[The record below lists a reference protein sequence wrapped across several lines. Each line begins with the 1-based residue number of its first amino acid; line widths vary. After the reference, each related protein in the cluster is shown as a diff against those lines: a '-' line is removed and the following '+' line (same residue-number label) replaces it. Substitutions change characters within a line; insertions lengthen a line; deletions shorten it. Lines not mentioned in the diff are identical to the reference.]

1 MNSFKDPWWRTF
13 DCPSDGYRDFTG
25 FVFRL
30 PFRME
35 SADLILHGT
44 VDADLMFA
52 DAFEDE
58 LYRPIIIGEENKAV
72 ISIAFKDIKESDCG
86 KYFDIFYATYVY
98 KKDTSPIRVP
108 FKTPFSVLE
117 VASIP
122 NTYTFCLSILCGD
135 KSDDKGGPKRGIHCG
150 REIFGVPKHP
160 KPAELNFDYR
170 IKNEKKEEIIVRGFH
185 ENSHVISLQCRLPR
199 KEDESKNLSVDVPK
213 HSGNKIIGGPCYGG
227 GHKGFNG
234 AFQSLVE
241 SAVSC
246 SLSISSWNDK
256 TDSLQLG
263 SDSHFSSH
271 LKRWNF
277 KPLVKAYSE
286 DFKICLFKP
295 AGWIDGNEAANVTES
310 IDQKLENSKVY

>member
-1 MNSFKDPWWRTF
+1 MSSFKDPWWRSF
-13 DCPSDGYRDFTG
+13 DDPSGGYRDFTD

-35 SADLILHGT
+35 SADLVLHGT
-44 VDADLMFA
+44 VDAGLMFC

-58 LYRPIIIGEENKAV
+58 LYQPIIIGEENKAV
-72 ISIAFKDIKESDCG
+72 ISIAFKDIKETDCG
-86 KYFDIFYATYVY
+86 KYYEIFYATYVY
-98 KKDTSPIRVP
+98 KKEASPVRVP

-135 KSDDKGGPKRGIHCG
+135 KSDDKGSAKRGIHCG

-160 KPAELNFDYR
+160 KPADLNFDYI

-185 ENSHVISLQCRLPR
+185 DNSHVVSLQCRLPW
-199 KEDESKNLSVDVPK
+199 KEDKFESLTVDVPR
-213 HSGNKIIGGPCYGG
+213 HSGNQIIGGPCYGG

-234 AFQSLVE
+234 AFQSKID
-241 SAVSC
+241 SAVNC
-246 SLSISSWNDK
+246 CLSISPWNDD
-256 TDSLQLG
+256 TDSFQLG
-263 SDSHFSSH
+263 NDSHFSSH
-271 LKRWNF
+271 LKRWKF

-295 AGWIDGNEAANVTES
+295 VGWINGDEVSSATQILDKAS
-310 IDQKLENSKVY
+310 ASKMT